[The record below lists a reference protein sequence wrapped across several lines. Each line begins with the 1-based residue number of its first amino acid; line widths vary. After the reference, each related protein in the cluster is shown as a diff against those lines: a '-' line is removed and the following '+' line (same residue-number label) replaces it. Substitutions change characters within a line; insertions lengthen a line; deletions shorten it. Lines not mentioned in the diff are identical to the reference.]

1 MNEDEKKEQS
11 EGSNSDSETENSVE
25 KEVKSE
31 ESTKVV
37 ETQEAEMAQGKNE
50 APKETEDSANESKE
64 VSQETEKSPQEGPKS
79 VEDVKK
85 EEKPQEPTEPKKEV
99 KVSSK
104 LAGIIKDIEVL
115 TVLELADLVKALEDK
130 FGVSASAP
138 LAAVS
143 AASAATSGGDEASD
157 EGQTTFNVIIA
168 ESGTNKIGVIK
179 AARELVPTLGLKEA
193 KDLVDSAPKQVLEG
207 VNKESANEA
216 KTKLEAA
223 GAKVELK

>member
-11 EGSNSDSETENSVE
+11 EESNSDSETENSAE

-31 ESTKVV
+31 ESTKA
-37 ETQEAEMAQGKNE
+37 ETQEAETAKGENK
-50 APKETEDSANESKE
+50 APKETEDSAKESKD
-64 VSQETEKSPQEGPKS
+64 VSQETEKPHEEGAKS

-85 EEKPQEPTEPKKEV
+85 EEPQKPTEPKKEV
-99 KVSSK
+99 KVSGK

-179 AARELVPTLGLKEA
+179 AVRELVPTLGLKEA

-207 VNKESANEA
+207 VGKDAANEA
-216 KTKLEAA
+216 KQKLETA
-223 GAKVELK
+223 GGKVELK

>member
-11 EGSNSDSETENSVE
+11 EESNSDSETENSAE

-31 ESTKVV
+31 ESTKV
-37 ETQEAEMAQGKNE
+37 ETQEAETAQGENE
-50 APKETEDSANESKE
+50 AHKEEDSAKESQD
-64 VSQETEKSPQEGPKS
+64 VSQETEKPHEEGAKS

-85 EEKPQEPTEPKKEV
+85 EEPQKPTEPKKEV
-99 KVSSK
+99 KVSGK

-179 AARELVPTLGLKEA
+179 AVRELVPTLGLKEA

-207 VNKESANEA
+207 VGKDAANQA
-216 KTKLEAA
+216 KQKLETA
-223 GAKVELK
+223 GAKVELQ

>member
-11 EGSNSDSETENSVE
+11 EESNSDSETENSAE

-31 ESTKVV
+31 ESTKA
-37 ETQEAEMAQGKNE
+37 ETQEAETAQGENE
-50 APKETEDSANESKE
+50 SPKETEDSAKESKD
-64 VSQETEKSPQEGPKS
+64 VSQETEKPHEEGAKS

-85 EEKPQEPTEPKKEV
+85 EEPQKPTEPKKEV
-99 KVSSK
+99 KVSGK

-179 AARELVPTLGLKEA
+179 AVRELVPTLGLKEA

-207 VNKESANEA
+207 VGKDAANEA
-216 KTKLEAA
+216 KQKLETA
-223 GAKVELK
+223 GAKVELQ

>member
-31 ESTKVV
+31 ESTKA
-37 ETQEAEMAQGKNE
+37 ETQEAETAQGENE
-50 APKETEDSANESKE
+50 APKETEDSAKESKD
-64 VSQETEKSPQEGPKS
+64 VSQETEKPHEEGAKS

-85 EEKPQEPTEPKKEV
+85 EEPQKPTEPKKEV
-99 KVSSK
+99 KVSGK

-179 AARELVPTLGLKEA
+179 AVRELVPTLGLKEA

-207 VNKESANEA
+207 VGKDAANEA
-216 KTKLEAA
+216 KQKLETA
-223 GAKVELK
+223 GAKVELQ

>member
-11 EGSNSDSETENSVE
+11 EESNSDSETENSAE

-31 ESTKVV
+31 ESTKA
-37 ETQEAEMAQGKNE
+37 ETQEAETAQGENE
-50 APKETEDSANESKE
+50 APKETEDSAKKSKD
-64 VSQETEKSPQEGPKS
+64 VSQETEKPHEEGAKS

-85 EEKPQEPTEPKKEV
+85 EEPQKPTEPKKEV
-99 KVSSK
+99 KVSGK

-179 AARELVPTLGLKEA
+179 AVRELVPTLGLKEA

-207 VNKESANEA
+207 VGKDAANEA
-216 KTKLEAA
+216 KQKLETA
-223 GAKVELK
+223 GAKVELQ

>member
-11 EGSNSDSETENSVE
+11 EESNSDSETENSAE

-31 ESTKVV
+31 ESTKA
-37 ETQEAEMAQGKNE
+37 ETQEAETAQGENE
-50 APKETEDSANESKE
+50 APKETEDSAKESKD
-64 VSQETEKSPQEGPKS
+64 VSQETEKPHEEGAKS

-85 EEKPQEPTEPKKEV
+85 EEPQKPTEPKKEV
-99 KVSSK
+99 KVSGK

-179 AARELVPTLGLKEA
+179 AVRELVPTLGLKEA

-207 VNKESANEA
+207 VGKDAANEA
-216 KTKLEAA
+216 KQKLETA
-223 GAKVELK
+223 GAKVELQ

>member
-11 EGSNSDSETENSVE
+11 EESNSDSETENSAE

-31 ESTKVV
+31 ESTKA
-37 ETQEAEMAQGKNE
+37 ETQEAETAQGENE
-50 APKETEDSANESKE
+50 APKETEDSAKESKD
-64 VSQETEKSPQEGPKS
+64 VSQETEKPHEEGAKS

-85 EEKPQEPTEPKKEV
+85 EEPQKPTEPKKEV

-179 AARELVPTLGLKEA
+179 AVRELVPTLGLKEA

-207 VNKESANEA
+207 VGKDAANEA
-216 KTKLEAA
+216 KQKLETA
-223 GAKVELK
+223 GAKVELQ

>member
-11 EGSNSDSETENSVE
+11 EESNSDSETENSVE

-31 ESTKVV
+31 ESTKA
-37 ETQEAEMAQGKNE
+37 ETQEAETAQGENE
-50 APKETEDSANESKE
+50 APKETEDSAKESKD
-64 VSQETEKSPQEGPKS
+64 VSQETEKPHEEGAKS

-85 EEKPQEPTEPKKEV
+85 EEPQKPTEPKKEV
-99 KVSSK
+99 KVSGK

-179 AARELVPTLGLKEA
+179 AVRELVPTLGLKEA

-207 VNKESANEA
+207 VGKDAANEA
-216 KTKLEAA
+216 KQKLETA
-223 GAKVELK
+223 GAKVELQ

>member
-11 EGSNSDSETENSVE
+11 EESNSDSETENSVE

-37 ETQEAEMAQGKNE
+37 ETQEAETAQGENE
-50 APKETEDSANESKE
+50 APKETEDSAKESKD
-64 VSQETEKSPQEGPKS
+64 VSQETEKPHEEGAKS

-85 EEKPQEPTEPKKEV
+85 EEPQKPTEPKKEV
-99 KVSSK
+99 KVSGK

-179 AARELVPTLGLKEA
+179 AVRELVPTLGLKEA

-207 VNKESANEA
+207 VGKDAANEA
-216 KTKLEAA
+216 KQKLETA
-223 GAKVELK
+223 GAKVELQ